1 MFVLGSVGAFGAFRL
16 HNPSLYQGAVPRGVV
31 RVVGIQ
37 SGAANATTWALTVSI
52 LDDEPSQTP
61 HRPGLNNRPF
71 FSRGHEGAFH
81 RSANLE
87 GSANSGAGEALCPLF
102 LQRGIECLAHCA
114 TSSRLQAELKNKTAR
129 RAADRESVNDGRSR
143 QAGSNDPGSPRL
155 DTEVGSES

>member
-1 MFVLGSVGAFGAFRL
+1 MFVLGSVGALGAFRL
-16 HNPSLYQGAVPRGVV
+16 HGPDASLYQAAVPRGVV

-37 SGAANATTWALTVSI
+37 SGAAHATTWVLTVSI

-87 GSANSGAGEALCPLF
+87 GSANSGAGEALCPLC
-102 LQRGIECLAHCA
+102 LQRGIERLAHCA
-114 TSSRLQAELKNKTAR
+114 TSSRFA
-129 RAADRESVNDGRSR
+129 SR
-143 QAGSNDPGSPRL
+143 IG
-155 DTEVGSES
+155 E